1 MTPSHH
7 NKRPAITVHHIFHIT
22 SERTREVYFSYVYS
36 SNFWKFLV
44 ERIFMYIFFK
54 AEVEQRGREGKGG
67 RKRRE
72 AGEEVGGEGAKF
84 EDEGFET
91 GVKYVSVCTM

>member
-1 MTPSHH
+1 
-7 NKRPAITVHHIFHIT
+7 
-22 SERTREVYFSYVYS
+22 
-36 SNFWKFLV
+36 
-44 ERIFMYIFFK
+44 MYIFFK

-91 GVKYVSVCTM
+91 GVKYVSVCSM